1 MKKIFKALS
10 VLAVGA
16 TLCAGVAAAAGC
28 SAGKSG
34 EYYGDY
40 HYTSEHDQV
49 YGMKVKVTVKNNI
62 ITKVEDVTNGA
73 YTTVSTP
80 WEEYCEFAEG
90 GAISYYYWAYGK
102 DVDMS
107 LSDEEKIAYVKAN
120 PISWYGWTNSSV
132 DNWTSH
138 VAWLAQQYE
147 GLSVA
152 EVLDIKVF
160 TKYGY
165 EKQGENM
172 VANSAISGEPYG
184 AKEGWNAELLSSGL
198 LISGSTQGSGR
209 LLLAVQD
216 ALSK

>member
-10 VLAVGA
+10 VLAVTA
-16 TLCAGVAAAAGC
+16 TMCAGVAAAAGC
-28 SAGKSG
+28 SGGKSG
-34 EYYGDY
+34 TYEGDY

-49 YGMKVKVTVKNNI
+49 YGMKVRVTVKNNI
-62 ITKVEDVTNGA
+62 ITKVEDITNGA
-73 YTTVSTP
+73 YITVSTP
-80 WEEYCEFAEG
+80 WEEYRNLP
-90 GAISYYYWAYGK
+90 WVNMP
-102 DVDMS
+102 DV
-107 LSDEEKIAYVKAN
+107 EEA
-120 PISWYGWTNSSV
+120 PTWY
-132 DNWTSH
+132 NWTQSNADNYTDH

-165 EKQGENM
+165 EKKGEDM
-172 VANSAISGEPYG
+172 VANPAISGEPYG
-184 AKEGWNAELLSSGL
+184 TAGGWNAQLQSSGL